1 MELHG
6 LKHNI
11 EKREKIIIILDYIK
25 KNIKNHNLKIQTIN
39 GNFFI

>member
-11 EKREKIIIILDYIK
+11 EKKEKIIIILDYIK
-25 KNIKNHNLKIQTIN
+25 KKYKKS
-39 GNFFI
+39 